1 MLARPK
7 AWALAPDQCRA
18 RARGLIK
25 ISTRRRGRSTVRTH
39 EPAGR
44 TGTMTTIHAFEIGI
58 LGGIVLFFVLQRLG
72 ILDRWFDNF
81 SG

>member
-1 MLARPK
+1 
-7 AWALAPDQCRA
+7 
-18 RARGLIK
+18 
-25 ISTRRRGRSTVRTH
+25 
-39 EPAGR
+39 
-44 TGTMTTIHAFEIGI
+44 MTTIHAFEIGI